1 MNQKKYMILNISN
14 MYKHVQQNNNFYPT
28 TLKTIFFYSSFNRK
42 TTRYDK
48 SRLTI
53 YQHLFTPA

>member
-1 MNQKKYMILNISN
+1 MNQKKYTILNISN

-28 TLKTIFFYSSFNRK
+28 ALKTIFFTHHLIAK
-42 TTRYDK
+42 QHVT